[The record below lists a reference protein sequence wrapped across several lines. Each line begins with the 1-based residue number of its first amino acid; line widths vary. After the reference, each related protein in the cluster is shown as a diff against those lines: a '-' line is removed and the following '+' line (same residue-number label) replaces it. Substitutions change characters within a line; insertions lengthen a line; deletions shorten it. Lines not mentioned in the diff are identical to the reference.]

1 MVWVVDRSHSHSP
14 SLWLPWKTSGPCSHQ
29 SISGS
34 HSIWVTSCV
43 LKIGVRIWTPLSS
56 WLMYLSWPSRL
67 MASFFD
73 PRICCWVTHVDSK
86 VNWIVAWPHD
96 TKDWMKQLQI
106 LGKVKRAPKMHTWLI
121 YATYLWICL
130 LWVMKEIF
138 LLESASLRSEPPDEM
153 ASQCC
158 RHQGTFKLNRR
169 EVIGRPETHGFS
181 GHPHSSPNHQG
192 TLVSSLS
199 AFFKKQRLMQIFEIW
214 SDLFVNQFK
223 LPLIYP
229 FWKSTDFSM
238 QSRTSTQVSQSPRS
252 QVSRHGCEGQL
263 SQFWASSARAFAKQ
277 KKAVFRFNDKHGRPW
292 KNMFEKGCFQTFLGH
307 KNDPWRQENGG
318 VFFLPSQVMAM
329 GLVRSW
335 SPVRYCLTVGD
346 ITGVHSKQ
354 LCNSHFSFFLTAA
367 PALCHAS
374 PSLGMYPIV
383 QDGTNDIWFL
393 KSKDSSYLTPGV
405 SSDSLLQCWFWFAGD
420 RMQISIPHLGKNM

>member
-34 HSIWVTSCV
+34 HSIWVTFCV
-43 LKIGVRIWTPLSS
+43 LKIGIRIWTPLSS

-73 PRICCWVTHVDSK
+73 PRICCRVTHVDSK

-169 EVIGRPETHGFS
+169 EVIGRPEAHGFS

-229 FWKSTDFSM
+229 FWKSQIFRCSPGPGPRFPNPQGHRFHDMVAKGNSASFE
-238 QSRTSTQVSQSPRS
+238 QALQELSQS
-252 QVSRHGCEGQL
+252 
-263 SQFWASSARAFAKQ
+263 
-277 KKAVFRFNDKHGRPW
+277 KKRPFSVFFNEKHGRPW

-318 VFFLPSQVMAM
+318 VFFCPHK
-329 GLVRSW
+329 SW
-335 SPVRYCLTVGD
+335 LWGW
-346 ITGVHSKQ
+346 
-354 LCNSHFSFFLTAA
+354 FAA
-367 PALCHAS
+367 DLQWGIA
-374 PSLGMYPIV
+374 
-383 QDGTNDIWFL
+383 
-393 KSKDSSYLTPGV
+393 
-405 SSDSLLQCWFWFAGD
+405 SLLGISLEFIQNSSAILILHFFWRQPLLCVMRLQVWVCTRLYKMVQMTFD
-420 RMQISIPHLGKNM
+420 F